1 MRATLFRGGSIEVA
15 AAPSGEILAVGPE
28 ARTAAG
34 AGAEVVELR
43 GQVWPGL
50 QDAHLHLSP
59 MAMRRLG
66 VELTGS
72 RSLDDCLARV
82 RRRAEGLP
90 RTAWIRGRGWYND
103 DWPDPAFPH
112 RGQLDRAAGG
122 RPAFLVR
129 KDGHSACVSSA
140 ALAIAGIGRET
151 PDPAGGV
158 IDRDSGG
165 DPTGI
170 VREKAVEVIR
180 KVVPEPTDA
189 ELDRGLA
196 STLRDLARLGLTSV
210 QSMDRAREFGALQR
224 LREAGRLP
232 IRVTYNLPYADL
244 AAAER
249 MGLRSGWG
257 DAWLRIWGVKA
268 FLDGSL
274 GSRTAEMLDG
284 TGVPV
289 LEQGELVELCR
300 RCAEG
305 HLNVALHAIGDKAVR
320 RALDALEPLADA
332 WRWWR
337 PRIEHA
343 QCVHP
348 DDWPRFQAAGVI
360 ASMQPIHA
368 VSDRELADREWPR
381 VTGNAYAWGA
391 LERAGARL
399 AFGSDAP
406 VETADPL
413 VGMDA
418 AVHWRERAEWYPGLS
433 VGHRSAL
440 RAYTSGA
447 AYAAGM
453 EKWLGRL
460 RPGYQCD
467 LTVVADGR
475 VTATVV
481 AGRAVFS
488 SRR

>member
-15 AAPSGEILAVGPE
+15 AAPSGEILVVGPE

-34 AGAEVVELR
+34 AGAEVVEVR
-43 GQVWPGL
+43 RQVWPGL

-59 MAMRRLG
+59 MAMRRLR

-129 KDGHSACVSSA
+129 KDGHSAWVSSA

-210 QSMDRAREFGALQR
+210 QSMDRAREFAALQR

-232 IRVTYNLPYADL
+232 IRITYNLPYADL

-289 LEQGELVELCR
+289 LEQGEL
-300 RCAEG
+300 
-305 HLNVALHAIGDKAVR
+305 
-320 RALDALEPLADA
+320 
-332 WRWWR
+332 
-337 PRIEHA
+337 
-343 QCVHP
+343 
-348 DDWPRFQAAGVI
+348 
-360 ASMQPIHA
+360 
-368 VSDRELADREWPR
+368 ADREWPR

-413 VGMDA
+413 AGMDA

-433 VGHRSAL
+433 VSHRSAL

-453 EKWLGRL
+453 EK
-460 RPGYQCD
+460 
-467 LTVVADGR
+467 
-475 VTATVV
+475 
-481 AGRAVFS
+481 
-488 SRR
+488 